1 MPSVHDF
8 TATSI
13 DGHDV
18 SLASFAGQVLLV
30 VNTASRCGFLPQY
43 GGLDE
48 LHRDLGPRG
57 FSVLGFPCNQFAHQ
71 EPGSN
76 NDIAA
81 FCQGRGVSF
90 PVFARIDVNGGAAH
104 PLYQHLRS
112 ARRGLFGSGS
122 IKWNFTKFLVDRA
135 GRVADRFGPAVTPA
149 RLRPDIERLL

>member
-30 VNTASRCGFLPQY
+30 VNTASRCGFPPQY